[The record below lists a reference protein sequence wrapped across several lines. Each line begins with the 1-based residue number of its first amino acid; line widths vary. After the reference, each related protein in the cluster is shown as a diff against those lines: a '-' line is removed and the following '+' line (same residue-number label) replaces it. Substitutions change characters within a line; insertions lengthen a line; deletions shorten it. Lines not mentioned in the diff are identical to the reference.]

1 MSILNLIG
9 NIFTPAAK
17 LIDDLHTSE
26 EEKLVQK
33 AQLMKISMNFLE
45 KGLDFE
51 LANVQAKTAIILA
64 EAKSESW
71 LTANWRPLTMVSF
84 VGLIGAY
91 WLGLTPDSVPE
102 EAVLAMFSLVKIG
115 LGGYV
120 VGRSAEKVAV
130 PLMEAFKKKEE
141 V

>member
-1 MSILNLIG
+1 MNVLSLIG
-9 NIFTPAAK
+9 DIFTPAAK

-26 EEKLVQK
+26 EEKLTQK
-33 AQLMKISMNFLE
+33 AALMKLSMSFLE

-51 LANVQAKTAIILA
+51 LAQVQAKTAIIMA
-64 EAKSESW
+64 ETKSDSW
-71 LTANWRPLTMVSF
+71 VTRNWRPVTMLAF
-84 VGLIGAY
+84 VGAILGY
-91 WLGLTPDSVPE
+91 WFGLTPDSVPE

-130 PLMEAFKKKEE
+130 PLMKAFKEKEKT
-141 V
+141 

>member
-1 MSILNLIG
+1 MGILNIIG
-9 NIFTPAAK
+9 EIIGPAGK

-26 EEKLVQK
+26 EEKLEQK
-33 AQLMKISMNFLE
+33 AHLMKISMSFLE

-51 LANVQAKTAIILA
+51 LAQVNAKTAIILA

-71 LTANWRPLTMVSF
+71 FTRNWRPMTMIAF
-84 VGLIGAY
+84 VLLIGAY

-102 EAVLAMFSLVKIG
+102 AAVMQMFSLVKIG

-130 PLMEAFKKKEE
+130 PLMDAFRKKEK